1 LVKEVILDQ
10 RSRKACGFFVDKP
23 LVPLIT
29 PLEQMFEK
37 ENMVDIQEEGFKR
50 GSLNIELIYNENHSK

>member
-1 LVKEVILDQ
+1 LVKEVLLDQ
-10 RSRKACGFFVDKP
+10 RSRKVCGFFVDKP

-37 ENMVDIQEEGFKR
+37 ENIQEEGFKR
-50 GSLNIELIYNENHSK
+50 GSLNIKLVYNENHYCK